1 VCLELREE
9 RRVRVEWGLRDDGK
23 LLQPHGVANRLH
35 RPVRYAQVI
44 DPSAETHLQMVH
56 GIDELRVHIITSA
69 RVGRLGVDDVC
80 TSGRN

>member
-9 RRVRVEWGLRDDGK
+9 RRVRVERGLRDDGK

-44 DPSAETHLQMVH
+44 DPSVETHLEMVH
-56 GIDELRVHIITSA
+56 GINKLRVHIVPSA

-80 TSGRN
+80 AGGRG